1 MVRRRWAAAVGPVAC
16 LLMLLHLITPG
27 FADEPRP
34 AVPVTAAADARDSG
48 AAASS
53 TAAEGAEEP
62 CPCEEEQSGRQL
74 AARTPRAA
82 GATGVSPVVTGA
94 AVPGESG
101 AHVGA
106 AGTPPC
112 PVAVGSAPTTARL
125 QTFRC

>member
-1 MVRRRWAAAVGPVAC
+1 MVRRRWAAAVGLGAC

-27 FADEPRP
+27 FADEARS
-34 AVPVTAAADARDSG
+34 AVPVMAAADARDPG
-48 AAASS
+48 TAAAGA
-53 TAAEGAEEP
+53 AAEGAEEP
-62 CPCEEEQSGRQL
+62 CPCEEEPSGWQL

-101 AHVGA
+101 AHLRA

-112 PVAVGSAPTTARL
+112 PVAVGSAPSAARL